1 VNHGLLTSVLVGTQ
15 EGSVTTNF
23 GLLIGYVLPGFTA
36 MHGLPTLSGSQLVW
50 ATAGGEAS
58 PTLPGLLS
66 GTIEAVAVGLTV
78 STLRW
83 LLIDTLHHRTG
94 LRPPP
99 WDFALLEK
107 NVTAF
112 ELLVH
117 VHYRYYKFYSN
128 VVVALVWA
136 YACRGAGQ
144 GPRALVYWVLAAL
157 FLFASRDALRKY
169 YERAGRLL
177 ADEEG

>member
-1 VNHGLLTSVLVGTQ
+1 MSSQ

-36 MHGLPTLSGSQLVW
+36 MHGLPILSGSQLVW
-50 ATAGGEAS
+50 AAATNEAS

-66 GTIEAVAVGLTV
+66 GTVEAIAVGLTV

-83 LLIDTLHHRTG
+83 LIIDTLHHRTG

-107 NVTAF
+107 NVAAF

-117 VHYRYYKFYSN
+117 VHYRYYKFYAN
-128 VVVALVWA
+128 ETVALVWA
-136 YACRGAGQ
+136 FIAQAAWHGPQ
-144 GPRALVYWVLAAL
+144 GLVYWLLICL

-177 ADEEG
+177 VREVG

>member
-1 VNHGLLTSVLVGTQ
+1 LAVGSQ

-23 GLLIGYVLPGFTA
+23 GLLIGYVLPGFTV
-36 MHGLPTLSGSQLVW
+36 MQGLPILSGSQLVCAA
-50 ATAGGEAS
+50 ATNEVS

-66 GTIEAVAVGLTV
+66 GTVQAIAVGLTV

-83 LLIDTLHHRTG
+83 LIIDTFHHHTG
-94 LRPPP
+94 LRPPR

-107 NVTAF
+107 SVAAF

-117 VHYRYYKFYSN
+117 VHYRYYKFYAN
-128 VVVALVWA
+128 MVVALMWA
-136 YACRGAGQ
+136 FIAQGAWHGTRG
-144 GPRALVYWVLAAL
+144 LVYWLLAAL

-177 ADEEG
+177 VADGG